1 MAVGCVHVACW
12 EPSWDFQGLMPAISH
27 SRCFSLLDIRSLEVC
42 GCEGVYPK
50 SESGTISVAIF
61 IFLHRGH
68 GGFLDWW
75 GKYIAA
81 EV

>member
-1 MAVGCVHVACW
+1 M
-12 EPSWDFQGLMPAISH
+12 
-27 SRCFSLLDIRSLEVC
+27 C